1 MDDDVLYQKDAVSHI
16 ARITLNRP
24 AKLNAMTLD
33 MYEKIVAHLDDVAED
48 DQIKVVIL
56 QGAGENFTAG
66 VDMNEVYDWY
76 GPAKGADGK
85 KRRPSQRRRLV
96 VDRRTSQVYDRVT
109 YHPKVT
115 ITAVRG
121 FALGGG
127 LEFLMSS
134 DISVVGDDA
143 KVGMPATR
151 YLGPV
156 LGDLH
161 LFFHRLGPVLAKDL
175 LLTGRIA
182 EASELAG
189 RGVFTRFVPAAD
201 VTTVADELAA
211 QVARMPADG
220 IVIAKEAYRL
230 VEQSMGMALSQ
241 VSSYLLH
248 AYGTN
253 LQFEEDEFNFV
264 RNRSGADLAETF
276 DQAEEFYLDG
286 QRAGEGKNISLRN
299 VRLLR
304 VPGAAELTGRTA
316 RLAPTPRR
324 RSCAAPP

>member
-1 MDDDVLYQKDAVSHI
+1 MADDDVLYQKDPVSHV
-16 ARITLNRP
+16 ASITLNRP

-33 MYEKIVAHLDDVAED
+33 MYERIVSHLDDVAED
-48 DQIKVVIL
+48 DRIKVVIL
-56 QGAGENFTAG
+56 RGAGDNFTAG
-66 VDMNEVYDWY
+66 VDLAEVYDWY
-76 GPAKGADGK
+76 GPAEGADGK

-96 VDRRTSQVYDRVT
+96 VDRRTAQVYNRLT

-127 LEFLMSS
+127 LEFLMGS

-143 KVGMPATR
+143 KIGMPATR

-182 EASELAG
+182 AASELAG
-189 RGVFTRFVPAAD
+189 RGIFTRFVPAAD
-201 VTTVADELAA
+201 VAATAAELAA

-230 VEQSMGMALSQ
+230 VEQSMGMALSE
-241 VSSYLLH
+241 VCSYLLH

-253 LQFEEDEFNFV
+253 LQFEKDEFNFV
-264 RNRSGADLAETF
+264 RNRSTNDLAETF
-276 DQAEEFYLDG
+276 DQADEFYLG
-286 QRAGEGKNISLRN
+286 GKQ
-299 VRLLR
+299 
-304 VPGAAELTGRTA
+304 
-316 RLAPTPRR
+316 
-324 RSCAAPP
+324 

>member
-1 MDDDVLYQKDAVSHI
+1 VDDDVLYEKDPVSHI

-24 AKLNAMTLD
+24 AKLNAMTLS
-33 MYEKIVAHLDDVAED
+33 MYERIVSHLDDVAED
-48 DQIKVVIL
+48 DAIKVVIL
-56 QGAGENFTAG
+56 RGAGENFTAG
-66 VDMNEVYDWY
+66 VDMAEVYDWY
-76 GPAKGADGK
+76 GPAGRPDGPDGSGSK

-96 VDRRTSQVYDRVT
+96 VDRRTSRVYDRVT

-127 LEFLMSS
+127 LEFLMGS
-134 DISVVGDDA
+134 DMSVVGDDA
-143 KVGMPATR
+143 KIGMPATR

-182 EASELAG
+182 AASELAG
-189 RGVFTRFVPAAD
+189 LGIFTRFVPAAD
-201 VTTVADELAA
+201 VHAVAEQLAA

-230 VEQSMGMALSQ
+230 VEQSMGMALSE
-241 VSSYLLH
+241 VCSYLLH

-253 LQFEEDEFNFV
+253 LQFEKDEFNFV
-264 RNRSGADLAETF
+264 RSRSANDLTETF
-276 DQAEEFYLDG
+276 DQAAEFYLDG
-286 QRAGEGKNISLRN
+286 QPE
-299 VRLLR
+299 
-304 VPGAAELTGRTA
+304 PG
-316 RLAPTPRR
+316 
-324 RSCAAPP
+324 

>member
-1 MDDDVLYQKDAVSHI
+1 VGDEVLYEKDPASHI

-24 AKLNAMTLD
+24 AKLNAMTVA
-33 MYEKIVAHLDDVAED
+33 MYESIVSHLDDVAED
-48 DQIKVVIL
+48 DRIKVVIL
-56 QGAGENFTAG
+56 AGAGENFTAG
-66 VDMNEVYDWY
+66 VDLAEVYDWY
-76 GPAKGADGK
+76 GSASEPGAKQ
-85 KRRPSQRRRLV
+85 RRPSQRRRLV
-96 VDRRTSQVYDRVT
+96 VDRRTSRVYNRLT

-127 LEFLMSS
+127 LEFLMGS

-143 KVGMPATR
+143 KIGMPATR

-182 EASELAG
+182 AASEVAG

-201 VTTVADELAA
+201 VAAVADELAA

-230 VEQSMGMALSQ
+230 VEQSMGMALSE
-241 VSSYLLH
+241 VCSYLLH

-264 RNRSGADLAETF
+264 RNRSSDGLAETF
-276 DQAEEFYLDG
+276 DQAEEFYLDRPPE
-286 QRAGEGKNISLRN
+286 RAR
-299 VRLLR
+299 
-304 VPGAAELTGRTA
+304 PA
-316 RLAPTPRR
+316 APT
-324 RSCAAPP
+324 ADG